1 MLLGSLH
8 RGYQALMNGLL
19 PQREPDTAWLE
30 FGRHIASQTR
40 SAETYWQGRGELLAT
55 PNDLACLFGVTLDAS
70 SSGRHTQQRP
80 AVCATVLPAEV
91 ATLLARRARDLGVTA
106 GLLAQYAW
114 HRLLACRS
122 GDAVTL
128 VGNVTPGRDYP
139 IEGITASVGLYIN
152 SLPLALA
159 WRTELTLAEHIARLQ
174 TDLMALNEHGTQS
187 LAALTKGRARL
198 FQSLFVFENYPMPA
212 APAAPE
218 PHQLVPRFGAVVE
231 KVELPLS
238 LVVSSRGETLQLR
251 LEFDGEQIPEARAEA
266 VLVDWLAELGWL
278 AQADLSQ
285 PARVAAVAPSPV
297 RAQVAATRAESGLAQ
312 PPAEA
317 RALVALW
324 ERQCGVPGIWQQPL
338 CELGVDSV
346 QQIALLVAL
355 NEAFGQDRAPLT
367 LQTLKAHPSPSR
379 LYRHW
384 LVRQTEAAL

>member
-1 MLLGSLH
+1 
-8 RGYQALMNGLL
+8 
-19 PQREPDTAWLE
+19 
-30 FGRHIASQTR
+30 
-40 SAETYWQGRGELLAT
+40 
-55 PNDLACLFGVTLDAS
+55 
-70 SSGRHTQQRP
+70 
-80 AVCATVLPAEV
+80 
-91 ATLLARRARDLGVTA
+91 
-106 GLLAQYAW
+106 
-114 HRLLACRS
+114 
-122 GDAVTL
+122 
-128 VGNVTPGRDYP
+128 
-139 IEGITASVGLYIN
+139 
-152 SLPLALA
+152 
-159 WRTELTLAEHIARLQ
+159 
-174 TDLMALNEHGTQS
+174 MALNEHGTQS

-212 APAAPE
+212 SPATPE

-266 VLVDWLAELGWL
+266 VLADWLAELGWL
-278 AQADLSQ
+278 AQADLGQ
-285 PARVAAVAPSPV
+285 PASVAVAAPYSAQ
-297 RAQVAATRAESGLAQ
+297 ATATQVAASRAEPGLAQ

-324 ERQCGVPGIWQQPL
+324 ERQCGVPGIWQQTL

-346 QQIALLVAL
+346 QQLALLAAL
-355 NEAFGQDRAPLT
+355 NEAFAQDRAPLT

>member
-1 MLLGSLH
+1 M
-8 RGYQALMNGLL
+8 
-19 PQREPDTAWLE
+19 
-30 FGRHIASQTR
+30 
-40 SAETYWQGRGELLAT
+40 
-55 PNDLACLFGVTLDAS
+55 TLDAS
-70 SSGRHTQQRP
+70 ASGRHTQQRP
-80 AVCATVLPAEV
+80 AVCATALPVEV
-91 ATLLARRARDLGVTA
+91 ATLLAHRARDLGVTA

-114 HRLLACRS
+114 HRLLARRS
-122 GDAVTL
+122 DDAVTL

-174 TDLMALNEHGTQS
+174 ADLMALNEHGTQS
-187 LAALTKGRARL
+187 LAALTKGRSRL

-212 APAAPE
+212 TPAAPE
-218 PHQLVPRFGAVVE
+218 PHQLVPRFGTVVE

-266 VLVDWLAELGWL
+266 VLADWLVELDWL

-285 PARVAAVAPSPV
+285 PASVAAVQSPV
-297 RAQVAATRAESGLAQ
+297 MPQVVATRAEPSLAQ

-317 RALVALW
+317 RVLVALW
-324 ERQCGVPGIWQQPL
+324 ERQCGVPGIWQQTL
-338 CELGVDSV
+338 MDLGVDSV
-346 QQIALLVAL
+346 QQLALLAAL
-355 NEAFGQDRAPLT
+355 NEAFAQERAPLT